1 MKSNILLWTSVVLVA
16 GIGWPLWFGKVIS
29 SPTAIDAA
37 VPNSA
42 LELAGLRSRIR
53 DLENELREK
62 TAELEAVHAAKVSR
76 DTVPSS
82 QVPTNGSRNAEV
94 VTEEAWHDN
103 GTLRSR
109 GTSLSGVAFGLWEY
123 WHPNGNKSEQGKWL
137 DGKRIGRW
145 KQWAPNGELAAT
157 GCYLGGQRIGKW
169 TFIENGKMED
179 RDYGLPDSLLLGVD

>member
-1 MKSNILLWTSVVLVA
+1 MKSKILLWTSMVFVA
-16 GIGWPLWFGKVIS
+16 ASGWALWFGKVIS

-37 VPNSA
+37 VPSSA
-42 LELAGLRSRIR
+42 LELSELRSRVR
-53 DLENELREK
+53 DLEVELRGK
-62 TAELEAVHAAKVSR
+62 VAELEAARGAKESR
-76 DTVPSS
+76 DTVPPNE
-82 QVPTNGSRNAEV
+82 VPTTESRNVEV
-94 VTEEAWHDN
+94 VIEEAWHGN

-109 GTSLSGVAFGLWEY
+109 GTSLGGVAFGLWEY

>member
-1 MKSNILLWTSVVLVA
+1 MRSKILLWTSAVFIA
-16 GIGWPLWFGKVIS
+16 ATGWALWLGKVIS
-29 SPTAIDAA
+29 SPTTMDAA
-37 VPNSA
+37 VPNSD
-42 LELAGLRSRIR
+42 LELAEFRSRVR
-53 DLENELREK
+53 ALENELRGK
-62 TAELEAVHAAKVSR
+62 TAELEAARATGGSR
-76 DTVPSS
+76 DAVPPNK
-82 QVPTNGSRNAEV
+82 VPTNGSRNVEFV
-94 VTEEAWHDN
+94 IEEAWHDN

-109 GTSLSGVAFGLWEY
+109 GSSLNGAAFGLWEY